1 LPVSFSSRFYYLLG
15 GIAALFAFTW
25 MLDLDIEIPQVL
37 LSCFIILTAADLTAL
52 LVSKKKIRVNRTLA
66 DRWSNGDKNTVTL
79 RLQSYYRF
87 STNVKVIEE
96 LPFQFQARNN
106 SFKYPLDAFGGG
118 LLHYYLRPLKRGIY
132 DFGHTILLVR
142 TKLGLATLRL
152 ESGQPAVVKVYPSF
166 VQMRKY
172 QLQAMQAQQSEAGL
186 HRMRKIGHSMEFE
199 QIKEYVSGDD
209 IRSLNWKA
217 TARRGGLMMNHFSD
231 ERSQQVYTLI
241 DKGRLMKM
249 PFEGLSLLDYAIN
262 TSLVLC
268 NVCLHRQDKFGLL
281 SFSHKPGL
289 VLPAEKKASQL
300 SNVLEALYRMD
311 TEFLESDFEKLYLQ
325 VRTYIRNRSLLVLFT
340 NFESVS
346 GMRRQLP
353 YLRQLAAHHLLLVV
367 FFENTE
373 LTGLMEKPA
382 EDMEAIYVKTI
393 AAKFV
398 MEKRMIVKELMQH
411 GILSILS
418 SPKMLTVNAVNKY
431 LELKSRQAI

>member
-25 MLDLDIEIPQVL
+25 MLDLEIEIPQVL

>member
-15 GIAALFAFTW
+15 GIATLFAFTW

-37 LSCFIILTAADLTAL
+37 LACFIILTVADLTAL
-52 LVSKKKIRVNRTLA
+52 LASKKKIRVNRTIA
-66 DRWSNGDKNTVTL
+66 DRWSNGDRNTVTL

-87 STNVKVIEE
+87 STDIKVIEE
-96 LPFQFQARNN
+96 LPYQFQARNN
-106 SFKYPLDAFGGG
+106 SFKYALDAFGGG

-132 DFGHTILLVR
+132 EFGHTVLLVK
-142 TKLGLATLRL
+142 TKLGLSILRL

-172 QLQAMQAQQSEAGL
+172 QLQAMQAQQTEAGL

-231 ERSQQVYTLI
+231 ERSQQVYTVI

-268 NVCLHRQDKFGLL
+268 NVCLHRQDKFGLM
-281 SFSHKPGL
+281 SFSHKPGQ

-300 SNVLEALYRMD
+300 NNVLESLYRMD

-418 SPKMLTVNAVNKY
+418 PPKMLTVNAVNKY

>member
-1 LPVSFSSRFYYLLG
+1 LLVSFSTRFYYLLG
-15 GIAALFAFTW
+15 GISALFAFSW
-25 MLDLDIEIPQVL
+25 MLDLEIAIPQML
-37 LSCFIILTAADLTAL
+37 LSCFVVLTLADLIAL
-52 LVSKKKIRVNRTLA
+52 LASKKKIRVNRTLA
-66 DRWSNGDKNTVTL
+66 ERWSNGDKNIVTL
-79 RLQSYYRF
+79 RLQSYYRY
-87 STNVKVIEE
+87 STDIKVIEE
-96 LPFQFQARNN
+96 LPYQFQARNN
-106 SFKYPLDAFGGG
+106 NFKYSLEAFGGG
-118 LLHYYLRPLKRGIY
+118 VMHYYLRPLQRGTY
-132 DFGHTILLVR
+132 DFGHTILLVK
-142 TKLGLATLRL
+142 TKLGLTTLRIVL
-152 ESGQPAVVKVYPSF
+152 GKPVVLKVYPSF
-166 VQMRKY
+166 IQMRKY
-172 QLQAMQAQQSEAGL
+172 QLQASQALQAEPGH

-231 ERSQQVYTLI
+231 ERSQQVYSII

-268 NVCLHRQDKFGLL
+268 NVCLYRQDKFGLV
-281 SFSHKPGL
+281 SFSHKPGQ

-300 SNVLEALYRMD
+300 NNVLESLYRLE
-311 TEFLESDFEKLYLQ
+311 TEFLESNFEKLYLQ
-325 VRTYIRNRSLLVLFT
+325 VRTFIRNRSLLVLFT
-340 NFESVS
+340 NFESLS

-353 YLRQLAAHHLLLVV
+353 YLRQLASHHLLLVV

-373 LTGLMEKPA
+373 LTDLMDEPA
-382 EDMEAIYVKTI
+382 EDIEGIYVKTI

-418 SPKMLTVNAVNKY
+418 SPNMLTINAVNKY